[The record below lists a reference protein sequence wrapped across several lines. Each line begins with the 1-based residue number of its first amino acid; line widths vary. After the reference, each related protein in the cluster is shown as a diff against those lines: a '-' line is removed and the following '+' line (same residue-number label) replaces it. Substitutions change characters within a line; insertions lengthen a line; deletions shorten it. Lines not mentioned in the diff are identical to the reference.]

1 MAYLRRSGDA
11 SHYYSL
17 HSCSAKRGR
26 SATKAVVVGAASSLH
41 TPAAVSTQAR
51 RVFVAC
57 LKRSG
62 DASHYYSYLSCSAKR
77 GRFALLCLPCVLHH
91 VFQCIPVG
99 RQAMGIVSNI
109 LQTTFELIAIS
120 HQMVEALMLPHY
132 PSPAKKSID
141 GMRRSTLPRTDNA
154 LHHIPVCRSH
164 QDMHMIGHDD
174 KGIYL
179 VFYAVGMH
187 HDVCKDISDTLVFEY
202 ACSIAGIYPSIYDST
217 EAIVIVL
224 LYGGIPWFG
233 MCIQP
238 LFTLQPIFLQLG
250 LRKRVGKTESDK
262 LHTIVLIPMRDSC
275 SRNMDVFSSVDEL
288 QRIVSH
294 ITYFCFVLFIIG
306 VAEAGSTQAGQR
318 CLSPT

>member
-1 MAYLRRSGDA
+1 
-11 SHYYSL
+11 
-17 HSCSAKRGR
+17 
-26 SATKAVVVGAASSLH
+26 
-41 TPAAVSTQAR
+41 
-51 RVFVAC
+51 
-57 LKRSG
+57 
-62 DASHYYSYLSCSAKR
+62 
-77 GRFALLCLPCVLHH
+77 
-91 VFQCIPVG
+91 
-99 RQAMGIVSNI
+99 MGIVSNI

-306 VAEAGSTQAGQR
+306 VAEAGSGDAVVVGAASSLHTPAVVSAQAGLVFVA
-318 CLSPT
+318 CLRRSEDASHYYSLHSCLRRSGDASATMRRTAYSARPTFRTRGYRRPRSPSRRHRSPSRPFGLVSGWYRHPTPR